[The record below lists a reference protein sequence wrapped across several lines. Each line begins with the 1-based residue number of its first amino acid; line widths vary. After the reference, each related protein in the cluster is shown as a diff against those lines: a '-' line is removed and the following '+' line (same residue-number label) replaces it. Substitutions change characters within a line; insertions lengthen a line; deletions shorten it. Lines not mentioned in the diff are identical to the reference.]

1 MFSGNEAPIA
11 WFCFGVALQV
21 VQYLLANNYY
31 LTALEL
37 LVESQQAGHG
47 EQVQELQVHGSV
59 GGFNKTERRFIMCL
73 QDDGPDC

>member
-1 MFSGNEAPIA
+1 M
-11 WFCFGVALQV
+11 QV

-47 EQVQELQVHGSV
+47 DQVLELQVGASTRVSLCGQSHRS
-59 GGFNKTERRFIMCL
+59 
-73 QDDGPDC
+73 

>member
-1 MFSGNEAPIA
+1 MCVSCSCVRVV
-11 WFCFGVALQV
+11 WVASMQV

-47 EQVQELQVHGSV
+47 DQVLELEV
-59 GGFNKTERRFIMCL
+59 GASSRVSLVDNHTDLDTCS
-73 QDDGPDC
+73 

>member
-1 MFSGNEAPIA
+1 M
-11 WFCFGVALQV
+11 ALQV

-47 EQVQELQVHGSV
+47 EQVQELQVQALFHTSHQFHVSV
-59 GGFNKTERRFIMCL
+59 IGNMAVGCVCVLT
-73 QDDGPDC
+73 